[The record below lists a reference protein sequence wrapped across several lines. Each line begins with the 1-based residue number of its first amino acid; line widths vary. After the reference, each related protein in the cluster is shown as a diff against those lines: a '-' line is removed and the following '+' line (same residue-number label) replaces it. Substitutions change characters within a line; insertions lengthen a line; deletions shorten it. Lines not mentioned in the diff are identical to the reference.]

1 MRQKGGEFMCE
12 LLLSTW
18 LQTTFGIDVLVKFNF
33 HALETHFSAM
43 AEDLSS
49 FIESQ
54 KRKLEQERTEM
65 LRAQENEVKAIFWRQ
80 LIYLSFLSNF

>member
-1 MRQKGGEFMCE
+1 
-12 LLLSTW
+12 
-18 LQTTFGIDVLVKFNF
+18 
-33 HALETHFSAM
+33 M

-54 KRKLEQERTEM
+54 KRKLEQERAEM